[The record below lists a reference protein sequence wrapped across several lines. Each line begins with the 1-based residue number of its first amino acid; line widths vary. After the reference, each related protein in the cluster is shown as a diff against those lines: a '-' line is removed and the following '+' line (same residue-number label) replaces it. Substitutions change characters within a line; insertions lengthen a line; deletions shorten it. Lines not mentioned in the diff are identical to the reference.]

1 MSREMSLHLALI
13 ALLFAL
19 HFILPDYHHGNLARV
34 MVLAVYAMAYNVMF
48 GYLSLIHI

>member
-1 MSREMSLHLALI
+1 MSRELSFHLALI
-13 ALLFAL
+13 AVLFAL

-48 GYLSLIHI
+48 G